1 MRFLSCLVQSNPA
14 EQNSTNTRTNQPVG
28 EKSPCKETPSNP
40 YTSIFPPP
48 FSSGGDVE
56 EFIIRPDTTLAILIN
71 YSSSYPLSNA
81 QRPWDRTVS
90 KRRPCRLDTVNPGI
104 INEKGWDTNRDVARV
119 QRGDGDCGDA
129 SGERRPRVPKVRK
142 TPQWAEVDGQL
153 RYRGGTASWR
163 KTPNDKISM
172 LQTETADV
180 TEDPEPA
187 SHNPVPDYVVNL
199 QLLFISE
206 TADVEDPEPVSHIP
220 VPDNVVNLQLS
231 FIAVLWSFERKFYC
245 GLETADVVEDPEPV
259 SHNPAPDNVVNLQ
272 LLFIAIHWSFDGKFC
287 C

>member
-81 QRPWDRTVS
+81 QRPWDRTVTS
-90 KRRPCRLDTVNPGI
+90 AVAWLYVTPSRRGGI
-104 INEKGWDTNRDVARV
+104 RTEMSRGYSAEMETAEM
-119 QRGDGDCGDA
+119 QAGRGDL
-129 SGERRPRVPKVRK
+129 EYRRMDIAVK
-142 TPQWAEVDGQL
+142 
-153 RYRGGTASWR
+153 
-163 KTPNDKISM
+163 
-172 LQTETADV
+172 ETADV